1 MAIQTQIEQK
11 LAALTPDVLQ
21 VENES
26 HMHNVPANS
35 ETHFKVT
42 LVSDSFD
49 GMMPVKRHQQIYAL
63 LADELSGPVHALA
76 LHLYSPKEWQ
86 ATGQRA
92 PELPQLPWRRPVTP
106 EVVRRHYLD
115 AMGITAWA
123 CRYQLPNARPTE
135 ACEWEETPTKKPPRE
150 RLHALLDDAPAP
162 RPRSQPAAAEQ
173 GNTSP
178 VASPSAVKAL
188 LGHSPAAAP
197 TPEASPVPEP
207 RVPPAQPAKPLS
219 FSLSCA

>member
-11 LAALTPDVLQ
+11 LAALTPDVLR

-76 LHLYSPKEWQ
+76 LHLYTPREWQ
-86 ATGQRA
+86 RA
-92 PELPQLPWRRPVTP
+92 AASVPTLPT
-106 EVVRRHYLD
+106 VVAAASD
-115 AMGITAWA
+115 
-123 CRYQLPNARPTE
+123 
-135 ACEWEETPTKKPPRE
+135 
-150 RLHALLDDAPAP
+150 
-162 RPRSQPAAAEQ
+162 PRSH
-173 GNTSP
+173 S
-178 VASPSAVKAL
+178 SALSGCHGHYV
-188 LGHSPAAAP
+188 LG
-197 TPEASPVPEP
+197 V
-207 RVPPAQPAKPLS
+207 PLS
-219 FSLSCA
+219 VTQRPAHRRL